1 MILTTYTLYILLSI
15 IITVWVGYTLSSNG
29 KIFLIEIFSGDDHLA
44 HSVNHLLLVGFYLV
58 NAGFVTLTLKYGVK
72 PNDMVEAIEFLSTKI
87 GMVIIVLGL
96 IHFFNIRSLIKF
108 RESGIFKALGGT
120 EIMAEGAYETK

>member
-1 MILTTYTLYILLSI
+1 MILTTYTIYILLSI
-15 IITVWVGYTLSSNG
+15 IITVWVGYTLSNNG
-29 KIFLIEIFSGDDHLA
+29 KVFLIEIFSGDDHLA

-96 IHFFNIRSLIKF
+96 MHFFNIRSLIKF
-108 RESGIFKALGGT
+108 RESEIFKALSGT
-120 EIMAEGAYETK
+120 QPIAEGVHETK